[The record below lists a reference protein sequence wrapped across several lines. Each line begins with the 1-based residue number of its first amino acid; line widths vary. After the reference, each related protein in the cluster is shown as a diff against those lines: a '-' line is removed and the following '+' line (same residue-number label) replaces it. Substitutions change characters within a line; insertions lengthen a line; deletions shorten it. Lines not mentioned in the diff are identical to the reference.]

1 MITFEAQH
9 LFPFPF
15 REVALGIW
23 HKYPNELSEHI
34 TSVDVLNRSFLSD
47 GTLRTERL
55 ITIRQSAPR
64 WIMKLVGGAEEQF
77 VREVIFSKPAGL
89 SGPSSPAM
97 ILMGSIN
104 LSMSSI
110 MICKEKIRYEP
121 SPANPN
127 YTIFKQI
134 AEMEAQGRLA
144 AGQTW
149 QAIGKQVESW
159 GRDRFAKNAATGR
172 EGFTGVLKNLF
183 VDQAIQRS
191 SPEHNGDNSK
201 DTSQSSHR
209 SLFSA

>member
-1 MITFEAQH
+1 MLHFQAEHI
-9 LFPFPF
+9 FPFSF
-15 REVALGIW
+15 RDVALGIW
-23 HKYPNELSEHI
+23 HKYPNHLSEHI
-34 TSVDVLNRSFLSD
+34 RSVDVLDRSFLPD

-89 SGPSSPAM
+89 SGFGSPAM
-97 ILMGSIN
+97 ILMGSVN

-121 SPANPN
+121 SPNNPKQ
-127 YTIFKQI
+127 TIFKQI

-149 QAIGKQVESW
+149 QAIGKQIESW
-159 GRDRFAKNAATGR
+159 GRDRFANNAATGR
-172 EGFTGVLKNLF
+172 EGFTSVLNARFSGQGSSELKQENKSESASQPSPQNLIN
-183 VDQAIQRS
+183 A
-191 SPEHNGDNSK
+191 
-201 DTSQSSHR
+201 
-209 SLFSA
+209 